1 MVHTQECEWEHAL
14 ADSEA
19 SNAVRSLERALAHD
33 RTNVTLLGQ
42 LQACRQ
48 WRSSLMSL
56 GDLVAQ
62 RRDAWRV
69 LMDQVVCVRVC
80 VCVCVC
86 VCMCVYVCVC
96 LYVRTCARACASVC

>member
-19 SNAVRSLERALAHD
+19 ANAVRSLERALAHD

-56 GDLVAQ
+56 GDLVEQ

-69 LMDQVVCVRVC
+69 LMDQVVCVCVC
-80 VCVCVC
+80 VCVCACVCVC
-86 VCMCVYVCVC
+86 VCMCVLVCP
-96 LYVRTCARACASVC
+96 

>member
-14 ADSEA
+14 ADSEVA
-19 SNAVRSLERALAHD
+19 TAVRSLERALAHD

>member
-1 MVHTQECEWEHAL
+1 MVRHTQECEWEHAL

-19 SNAVRSLERALAHD
+19 ANAVRSLERALAHD

-69 LMDQVVCVRVC
+69 LMDQVVWVC

-86 VCMCVYVCVC
+86 VCMYVCAC
-96 LYVRTCARACASVC
+96 MSVRARERVRACASVC